1 MQEGKPFM
9 KKEKLVK
16 MQAQIQSIHFC
27 TNSILHNTAK
37 TKAPIYIIM
46 GFFDVQHTSNNQ
58 IPFYNSILNQQPYR
72 Q

>member
-46 GFFDVQHTSNNQ
+46 GFFDVQHTSNN
-58 IPFYNSILNQQPYR
+58 
-72 Q
+72 